1 MKREVHEEYVS
12 QEQLSQEQLSMTL
25 RSLPRRVPPA
35 GLTTSLR
42 VIASR
47 ERQRLVENRSLGQM
61 FISWLGRTRF
71 ILRDMLH
78 PLMLPATGGVFSAVV
93 LFSMWVVPT
102 YPLRAKMAVDIPANL
117 TATVDVVD
125 VVKGSAGVGLRDSVL
140 VEVEVD
146 DQGHFVDYQV
156 LSGASAVSDPTI
168 RRRVENLLYFTKF
181 APATSFGMP
190 MAGRTRVLLLP
201 STWIF
206 NVGRS
211 DWPGIYVKG

>member
-1 MKREVHEEYVS
+1 MKREVHEEHVS
-12 QEQLSQEQLSMTL
+12 IML
-25 RSLPRRVPPA
+25 RSLPPRVPPA

-47 ERQRLVENRSLGQM
+47 ERKRLVENRSLGQI
-61 FISWLGRTRF
+61 FVSWLDRTRF
-71 ILRDMLH
+71 MLRDMLR
-78 PLMLPATGGVFSAVV
+78 PLMLPATGGLFSAVV

-102 YPLRAKMAVDIPANL
+102 YPMRAKMALDIPADL
-117 TATVDVVD
+117 AAADVVD
-125 VVKGSAGVGLRDSVL
+125 VVKGSAGVGLSDSVL
-140 VEVEVD
+140 LDVDVD

-156 LSGASAVSDPTI
+156 VSGASAVSDPTT

-190 MAGRTRVLLLP
+190 MAGRARILLLP
-201 STWIF
+201 RSWIF

>member
-1 MKREVHEEYVS
+1 MKRDIHEEHVS
-12 QEQLSQEQLSMTL
+12 ILL
-25 RSLPRRVPPA
+25 RSLPRRVPPT

-47 ERQRLVENRSLGQM
+47 ERQRLVENRSLGQI
-61 FISWLGRTRF
+61 FVSWLDRTRF
-71 ILRDMLH
+71 MLRDMLR
-78 PLMLPATGGVFSAVV
+78 PLMLPATGGIFSAVV

-102 YPLRAKMAVDIPANL
+102 YPLRAKMAVDIPSSL
-117 TATVDVVD
+117 TTPADVVD

-140 VEVEVD
+140 VDVEVD
-146 DQGHFVDYQV
+146 NQGHFVDYQV
-156 LSGASAVSDPTI
+156 ISGASAVSDPTI

-190 MAGRTRVLLLP
+190 MAGKTRVLLLP

>member
-71 ILRDMLH
+71 ILRDML
-78 PLMLPATGGVFSAVV
+78 V

-102 YPLRAKMAVDIPANL
+102 YPLRAKMAVDIPTNL
-117 TATVDVVD
+117 TTSMDVVD

>member
-1 MKREVHEEYVS
+1 MKREVHEEHVS
-12 QEQLSQEQLSMTL
+12 IML
-25 RSLPRRVPPA
+25 RSLPPRVPPA

-47 ERQRLVENRSLGQM
+47 ERKRLVENRSPGQI
-61 FISWLGRTRF
+61 FIAWLERTRF
-71 ILRDMLH
+71 MLQDMLR
-78 PLMLPATGGVFSAVV
+78 PLMLPATGGLFSAVV

-102 YPLRAKMAVDIPANL
+102 YPMRAKMALDIPADFA
-117 TATVDVVD
+117 TADVVD
-125 VVKGSAGVGLRDSVL
+125 VVKGSAGVGLRESVL
-140 VEVEVD
+140 LDVEVD

-156 LSGASAVSDPTI
+156 VSGASAVSDPTT

-190 MAGRTRVLLLP
+190 MAGRARILLLP
-201 STWIF
+201 RSWIF

>member
-1 MKREVHEEYVS
+1 MKRDVDEEH
-12 QEQLSQEQLSMTL
+12 LSTEHLMMML
-25 RSLPRRVPPA
+25 RKMPRHVPPTD
-35 GLTTSLR
+35 LTTSLR

-47 ERQRLVENRSLGQM
+47 ERQRLVEKRTVGQT
-61 FISWLGRTRF
+61 FASWLERTRF
-71 ILRDMLH
+71 TLQNMLR

-102 YPLRAKMAVDIPANL
+102 YPMRAKIDVDIPTDLSASQ
-117 TATVDVVD
+117 DVVD
-125 VVKGSAGVGLRDSVL
+125 VVKGSADVGLRDSVL
-140 VEVEVD
+140 LDVDVD

-156 LSGASAVSDPTI
+156 VSGASTVLDPTT

-181 APATSFGMP
+181 APATAFGMP
-190 MAGRTRVLLLP
+190 MAGRARILLLP
-201 STWIF
+201 RSWIF

>member
-1 MKREVHEEYVS
+1 MKREIQDEHVTHDRVVMS
-12 QEQLSQEQLSMTL
+12 L
-25 RSLPRRVPPA
+25 RNLPLCVPPV

-47 ERQRLVENRSLGQM
+47 ERQRLIENRSFGQI
-61 FISWLGRTRF
+61 FVSWVDRTRF
-71 ILRDMLH
+71 MLRDMLR
-78 PLMLPATGGVFSAVV
+78 PLMLPATGGIFSAVV

-102 YPLRAKMAVDIPANL
+102 YPMRAKMVPDIPTNL
-117 TATVDVVD
+117 TTSVDVVD
-125 VVKGSAGVGLRDSVL
+125 VVKSSAGVGLRDSVL
-140 VEVEVD
+140 VDVEVD

-156 LSGASAVSDPTI
+156 VSGASAVSDPTT

-181 APATSFGMP
+181 APATAFGMP
-190 MAGRTRVLLLP
+190 MAGKARVLLLP
-201 STWIF
+201 SPWIF

>member
-1 MKREVHEEYVS
+1 MKRDVHEEHVS
-12 QEQLSQEQLSMTL
+12 IML
-25 RSLPRRVPPA
+25 RSLPPRVPPA

-47 ERQRLVENRSLGQM
+47 ERQRLVENRSLGQI
-61 FISWLGRTRF
+61 FVSWLDRTRF
-71 ILRDMLH
+71 MLRDMLR
-78 PLMLPATGGVFSAVV
+78 PLMLPATGGIFSAVV

-102 YPLRAKMAVDIPANL
+102 YPLRAKMAVDIPTNL
-117 TATVDVVD
+117 TTPADVVD

-140 VEVEVD
+140 VDVEVD

-156 LSGASAVSDPTI
+156 VSGASAVSDPTV

-181 APATSFGMP
+181 APATSYGIP